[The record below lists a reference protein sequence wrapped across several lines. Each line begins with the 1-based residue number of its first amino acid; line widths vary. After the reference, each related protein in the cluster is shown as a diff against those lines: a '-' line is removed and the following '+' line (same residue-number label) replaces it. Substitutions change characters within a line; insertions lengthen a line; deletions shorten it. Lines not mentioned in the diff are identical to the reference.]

1 MAKEH
6 AVQAAQDGLPLMG
19 IRGEVVDVELL
30 PVARVLI
37 KLRDGRTVTVDRWLA
52 VKLRTLLQQRF
63 PRRFVIAQ
71 RVLETEMS

>member
-6 AVQAAQDGLPLMG
+6 AIQAAQHDLPSMG
-19 IRGEVVDVELL
+19 VCGEVVDVELL

-37 KLRDGRTVTVDRWLA
+37 KLRDGRAVTVDRWLA

-63 PRRFVIAQ
+63 PRRFVG
-71 RVLETEMS
+71 